1 MHAQRKTP
9 DTHAGRTAA
18 AALAVAACL
27 VCAPAPAFADEGLA
41 PETQTYDSTGEEW
54 DGSLAGGAGNGG
66 AVDLSY
72 SVVADEAP
80 APEEEP
86 PAEAAS
92 TAGSAGTPLPRTGD
106 PTVTFAL
113 AATAAACAGAA
124 GIVASADALRR
135 KEGPR

>member
-1 MHAQRKTP
+1 MHAQRETP
-9 DTHAGRTAA
+9 APRTGRAA
-18 AALAVAACL
+18 AALAVAVCL
-27 VCAPAPAFADEGLA
+27 AGAPALALADEGLA
-41 PETQTYDSTGEEW
+41 PEQQTYDSAEEEW

-72 SVVADEAP
+72 GVVADEKP

-86 PAEAAS
+86 PAEATG
-92 TAGSAGTPLPRTGD
+92 TAGSPLPRTGD
-106 PTVTFAL
+106 PAVTFAL

>member
-1 MHAQRKTP
+1 MHAQKKTP
-9 DTHAGRTAA
+9 DTHAGRTVA

-27 VCAPAPAFADEGLA
+27 VCAPAPALADEGLA
-41 PETQTYDSTGEEW
+41 PETQTYDSAGEEW
-54 DGSLAGGAGNGG
+54 DGLLAGGAGNGG

-92 TAGSAGTPLPRTGD
+92 ASGSPLPRTGD
-106 PTVTFAL
+106 PAVTFAL

>member
-1 MHAQRKTP
+1 MHAQRETP
-9 DTHAGRTAA
+9 APHAGRAAA

-27 VCAPAPAFADEGLA
+27 VSAPAPALADEGLA
-41 PETQTYDSTGEEW
+41 PEQQTYDSAEEEW
-54 DGSLAGGAGNGG
+54 GDSLAGGVGNGG

-80 APEEEP
+80 ASEEP
-86 PAEAAS
+86 PAESSSPAD
-92 TAGSAGTPLPRTGD
+92 TALGPLPRTGD

-135 KEGPR
+135 KEDPR